1 MNSTSRSKG
10 SNMGKNVVNDRI
22 CRRHALHIPGIDK
35 ARDNR
40 LGLISVVLALLAIM
54 VWSYWPTMTNL
65 FNHWQ
70 DSDDYSAGQLVPLI
84 AAYLVWRE
92 RKALS
97 QCLLVPCWW
106 GGIALL
112 ILAETARIYGFI
124 FMRPSVA
131 QYALVLTAA
140 GLILMVAGWQVFR
153 RVSWILLFLS
163 LMVPF
168 PERIHNMISL
178 PLQRMATTG
187 SVFLLEVF
195 GAQVSQQGN
204 IVILNENT
212 HLAVAEACSGL
223 RLLTAFIVVAAF
235 FAYMVKRS
243 RVKKA
248 ILVLSSIPFGVICN
262 IVRIFVTAML
272 MLFVSTELGE
282 KFFHD
287 FAGLVMM
294 PAAVLLMF
302 GELWL
307 MDRLVVPEPGPQQ
320 KQEIVRAKSTQPSSA
335 RPS

>member
-1 MNSTSRSKG
+1 
-10 SNMGKNVVNDRI
+10 MGQNVVNDRVR
-22 CRRHALHIPGIDK
+22 CRHALHMYGIDK

-40 LGLISVVLALLAIM
+40 LGFISAVLALLAIT
-54 VWSYWPTMTNL
+54 VWSYWPIMTNL
-65 FNHWQ
+65 FNSWQ
-70 DSDDYSAGQLVPLI
+70 ENDDYSAGQLVPLI
-84 AAYLVWRE
+84 AAYLVWRD
-92 RKALS
+92 RKALR

-106 GGIALL
+106 GGTALL
-112 ILAETARIYGFI
+112 ILAETARVYGFL
-124 FMRPSVA
+124 SVHA
-131 QYALVLTAA
+131 SVDRYSLVLIAA
-140 GLILMVAGWQVFR
+140 GLVLMVAGWQVFR

-163 LMVPF
+163 LMVPL
-168 PERIHNMISL
+168 PGVIRNMISL

-204 IVILNENT
+204 IVMLNENT
-212 HLAVAEACSGL
+212 RLAVAEACSGL
-223 RLLTAFIVVAAF
+223 RLLTAFIIVAAF

-243 RVKKA
+243 RRKKA
-248 ILVLSSIPFGVICN
+248 ILVLSSIPVGVICN

-272 MLFVSTELGE
+272 MLYVSTELGE

-320 KQEIVRAKSTQPSSA
+320 KHAVVRAKSAQPSSA

>member
-1 MNSTSRSKG
+1 
-10 SNMGKNVVNDRI
+10 MGQNVVNDRV
-22 CRRHALHIPGIDK
+22 RHRHARHISGIDQ
-35 ARDNR
+35 ARHYC
-40 LGLISVVLALLAIM
+40 LGLILAVLALLAITA
-54 VWSYWPTMTNL
+54 WAYWPVMASL
-65 FNHWQ
+65 FNAWQ
-70 DSDDYSAGQLVPLI
+70 RNDNYSAGQLVPLV

-92 RKALS
+92 RKALRK
-97 QCLLVPCWW
+97 CLLVPCWW

-112 ILAETARIYGFI
+112 IFAETARIYGFLSW
-124 FMRPSVA
+124 RPSIERYSLILTIA
-131 QYALVLTAA
+131 GLVL
-140 GLILMVAGWQVFR
+140 IVAGWQVFR

-163 LMVPF
+163 LMVPL
-168 PERIHNMISL
+168 PVVIHNMISGK
-178 PLQRMATTG
+178 LQRMATMG

-204 IVILNENT
+204 IVMLNEHT
-212 HLAVAEACSGL
+212 RLAVAEACSGL

-243 RVKKA
+243 RGKKA
-248 ILVLSSIPFGVICN
+248 ILVLSSISVGVICN

-272 MLFVSTELGE
+272 MLYVSTELGE

-307 MDRLVVPEPGPQQ
+307 MDRLVVPEPRPQQ
-320 KQEIVRAKSTQPSSA
+320 KQAVVRAKSAQPSSA
-335 RPS
+335 KSS

>member
-1 MNSTSRSKG
+1 MG
-10 SNMGKNVVNDRI
+10 QNMVNDSV
-22 CRRHALHIPGIDK
+22 RRRYALHMSGKDK

-40 LGLISVVLALLAIM
+40 LGLISAVLALLAIT
-54 VWSYWPTMTNL
+54 VWSYWPTMAGL
-65 FNHWQ
+65 FNRWQ
-70 DSDDYSAGQLVPLI
+70 ENDDYSAGQLVPLI

-92 RKALS
+92 RKALR

-106 GGIALL
+106 GGIALF
-112 ILAETARIYGFI
+112 ILAETARIYGFLSV
-124 FMRPSVA
+124 RPSLGR
-131 QYALVLTAA
+131 YAMVLTAA
-140 GLILMVAGWQVFR
+140 GLVLMVAGWQAFR

-163 LMVPF
+163 LMVPL
-168 PERIHNMISL
+168 PGIIRNMVSL

-195 GAQVSQQGN
+195 GARVTQQGN
-204 IVILNENT
+204 LVILNENT
-212 HLAVAEACSGL
+212 RLAIAEACSGL
-223 RLLTAFIVVAAF
+223 RLLTAFIIVAAF

-243 RVKKA
+243 CGKKA
-248 ILVLSSIPFGVICN
+248 ILVLSSIPVGVICN

-272 MLFVSTELGE
+272 MLYVSTELGE

-294 PAAVLLMF
+294 PTAVLLMF

-320 KQEIVRAKSTQPSSA
+320 KQAVVRAKSAQPSSA
-335 RPS
+335 KPS

>member
-1 MNSTSRSKG
+1 
-10 SNMGKNVVNDRI
+10 MGQNVVNDRI
-22 CRRHALHIPGIDK
+22 RRRHALHMSGIDK
-35 ARDNR
+35 ARYNR
-40 LGLISVVLALLAIM
+40 LGLISVVLTLLVIT
-54 VWSYWPTMTNL
+54 VWSYWPTMMDL

-70 DSDDYSAGQLVPLI
+70 DSDDYSAGQLVPLL
-84 AAYLVWRE
+84 AAYLFWRE

-131 QYALVLTAA
+131 RYALVLTAA

-163 LMVPF
+163 LMVPL
-168 PERIHNMISL
+168 PGVIHNMISL

-187 SVFLLEVF
+187 SFFLLEVF
-195 GAQVSQQGN
+195 GARVSQQGN

-212 HLAVAEACSGL
+212 RLAVAEACSGL
-223 RLLTAFIVVAAF
+223 RLLMAFIIVAAF

-243 RVKKA
+243 RGKKV
-248 ILVLSSIPFGVICN
+248 ILVLSSIPVGVICN

-272 MLFVSTELGE
+272 MLYVSTELGE

-307 MDRLVVPEPGPQQ
+307 MDRLVMPEPVSQQ
-320 KQEIVRAKSTQPSSA
+320 KQEVVRAKSAQPSSA
-335 RPS
+335 RPL

>member
-1 MNSTSRSKG
+1 
-10 SNMGKNVVNDRI
+10 MGKNLVNERI
-22 CRRHALHIPGIDK
+22 FRRNALHIPGIDK

-54 VWSYWPTMTNL
+54 VWSYWTTTAGL

-70 DSDDYSAGQLVPLI
+70 DSDDYSVGQLVPLV

-124 FMRPSVA
+124 FARPSVA
-131 QYALVLTAA
+131 RYALVLTAA
-140 GLILMVAGWQVFR
+140 GLILMVAGWHVFH
-153 RVSWILLFLS
+153 RVLWILLFLS
-163 LMVPF
+163 LMVPL
-168 PERIHNMISL
+168 PGVIHNMISL

-195 GAQVSQQGN
+195 GARVSQQGN
-204 IVILNENT
+204 IVMLNENT
-212 HLAVAEACSGL
+212 PLAVAEACSGL
-223 RLLTAFIVVAAF
+223 RLLMAFIIVAAF

-243 RVKKA
+243 RGKKV
-248 ILVLSSIPFGVICN
+248 ILVLSSIPVGVICN
-262 IVRIFVTAML
+262 IMRIFVTAIL
-272 MLFVSTELGE
+272 ILCVSTELGQ

-307 MDRLVVPEPGPQQ
+307 MDRLVVPEPGSQQ
-320 KQEIVRAKSTQPSSA
+320 KQAVVRAKSTQPSSG

>member
-1 MNSTSRSKG
+1 
-10 SNMGKNVVNDRI
+10 MGQNVVNERVH
-22 CRRHALHIPGIDK
+22 RRHALHMSGIDK
-35 ARDNR
+35 TRDNR
-40 LGLISVVLALLAIM
+40 LGLISVVLALLVIT
-54 VWSYWPTMTNL
+54 VWSYWPTMAGL

-70 DSDDYSAGQLVPLI
+70 DNDDYSAGQLVPLV
-84 AAYLVWRE
+84 AAYLLWRK
-92 RKALS
+92 RKALR

-112 ILAETARIYGFI
+112 ILAETARIYGFL
-124 FMRPSVA
+124 SVRLSLER
-131 QYALVLTAA
+131 YALVLTAA
-140 GLILMVAGWQVFR
+140 GLVLMVAGWQVFR

-163 LMVPF
+163 LMVPL
-168 PERIHNMISL
+168 PGVIRNMISL

-195 GAQVSQQGN
+195 GARVSQQGN
-204 IVILNENT
+204 IVVLNENT
-212 HLAVAEACSGL
+212 RLAVAEACSGL
-223 RLLTAFIVVAAF
+223 RLLTAFIIVAAF

-243 RVKKA
+243 RGKKA
-248 ILVLSSIPFGVICN
+248 ILVLSSIPVGVICN

-272 MLFVSTELGE
+272 MLYISTELGE

-320 KQEIVRAKSTQPSSA
+320 KQAVVRAKSVQPSSA